1 MCELTHVSRS
11 GYYNW
16 ISSEEHRIQ
25 REIDDRADFEL
36 ILEAYNYR
44 GYDKGARG
52 IYMRLLHMGVRMNL
66 KKIRRLMD
74 KYQLFCPIRKQTR
87 TVEWPKH

>member
-44 GYDKGARG
+44 GYDKGAEEF
-52 IYMRLLHMGVRMNL
+52 ICV
-66 KKIRRLMD
+66 
-74 KYQLFCPIRKQTR
+74 FCTW
-87 TVEWPKH
+87 ESE